1 MSPDQF
7 AENYPRTARLLA
19 CRQLSMRKPSEQ
31 LPPDDRRPQIVLT
44 EDGPIV
50 NIQLEDLESA
60 LFGFRDT
67 GTWDDYFPPANADAD
82 APTLPVRK
90 SSGRARYK
98 LDTSWE
104 KDKR

>member
-7 AENYPRTARLLA
+7 AEKYPRTARLLA
-19 CRQLSMRKPSEQ
+19 SRKLSMRKASEQ
-31 LPPDDRRPQIVLT
+31 LPPGDRRPQIVLT

-50 NIQLEDLESA
+50 HIQLADLESA
-60 LFGFRDT
+60 LSGFRDT
-67 GTWDDYFPPANADAD
+67 GTWDDYFPPANPDAD
-82 APTLPVRK
+82 APTIPVRQ

-98 LDTSWE
+98 LDTSRE